1 MRAHQVVWQNIEQM
15 PVTTYSNEHRLGTGL
30 DKFRLD
36 QTLLQINAR
45 NSITEL
51 QQLENL

>member
-1 MRAHQVVWQNIEQM
+1 MHAHQVVWQNIEKMRQHTAM
-15 PVTTYSNEHRLGTGL
+15 NNVWGPAL
-30 DKFRLD
+30 DKLRLD

-51 QQLENL
+51 PQLENL